1 MEQDRKLTIGMFVLA
16 LPIVVVAAVSAWAWA
31 SSLVRA
37 VLRVVAP

>member
-16 LPIVVVAAVSAWAWA
+16 LPIVLVAAVSAWVWVG
-31 SSLVRA
+31 SLVRA